1 MDRMSRVRVALLV
14 VAALVGPGCGAENA
28 APQPFVVLANDS
40 FRFEPDTLTVQSN
53 RPVRIAL
60 KNTGALGHD
69 LTIVGMPSKEIRSSQ
84 AHAGTP
90 PNAVSAHVG
99 PRQEG
104 SLIFTPTAPGAYEFY
119 CAEAGHKEAG
129 MKGTLQVS

>member
-1 MDRMSRVRVALLV
+1 MDRRYRSEIALLA
-14 VAALVGPGCGAENA
+14 VAALVGLGCGVESA
-28 APQPFVVLANDS
+28 APQPLVVLANDS

-69 LTIVGMPSKEIRSSQ
+69 LTIVGMPSTEIRSSQ
-84 AHAGTP
+84 AHPGTP
-90 PNAVSAHVG
+90 QNAVSAHVG
-99 PRQEG
+99 PKQEG
-104 SLIFTPTAPGAYEFY
+104 SLIFTPTAQGTYEFY
-119 CAEAGHKEAG
+119 CAEPGHKEAG